1 MFSTYITFL
10 QTTDKRNI
18 PNNIWSTVSTQL
30 QPQST
35 YRGRVE
41 IRGEKICI
49 FQVPSQGKSLT
60 LSYSVVK
67 ESGRAPPILI
77 RLGLFFHHDGICA
90 RKWPL
95 PLCVCSVSTTMF
107 TTDRAYGIQGVGG
120 AWSEKRG
127 DGALQCGVAAT
138 KRAEKY
144 LASQDASHT
153 WMYTFCMHVFVS
165 VLGWANAVRKYILHF
180 HLLYMFF
187 FIITVI

>member
-60 LSYSVVK
+60 LSYSVSADK
-67 ESGRAPPILI
+67 ITCKCLTI
-77 RLGLFFHHDGICA
+77 
-90 RKWPL
+90 PL
-95 PLCVCSVSTTMF
+95 EIT
-107 TTDRAYGIQGVGG
+107 
-120 AWSEKRG
+120 SEKSLYTLPKTLTAGTDLFLGILSCWEWERPDAQLFRAG
-127 DGALQCGVAAT
+127 DRLRFLRHCLQLCQLSLLQIRWVDIQNVH
-138 KRAEKY
+138 
-144 LASQDASHT
+144 L
-153 WMYTFCMHVFVS
+153 FS
-165 VLGWANAVRKYILHF
+165 VKS
-180 HLLYMFF
+180 
-187 FIITVI
+187 